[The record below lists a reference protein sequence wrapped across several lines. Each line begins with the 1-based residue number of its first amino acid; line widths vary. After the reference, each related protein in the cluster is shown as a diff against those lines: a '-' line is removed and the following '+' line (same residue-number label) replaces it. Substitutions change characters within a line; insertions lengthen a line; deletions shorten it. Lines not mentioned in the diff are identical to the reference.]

1 MIKINIL
8 ILLFLLAGEVI
19 VYAKQSVSIGVL
31 AHKNFSET
39 ESMWNP
45 TALYLNEKIPEYE
58 FHILPLRFEEF
69 PLYLR
74 DNKIDF
80 VVTNSAYYVEL
91 ENRFGISRIATLKN
105 RGLDG
110 NAQTQF
116 GGVIFTK
123 ASNTE
128 ISSLEDMVG
137 KQIAAVNP
145 DSFGGW
151 IMALRELKGDNLS
164 LNQFTVTFYGTH
176 EAVVYAVQSGKADA
190 GTVRTDTLERMDKEN
205 KIEID
210 DFTVINPK
218 KHPAFFYQCSTALY
232 PEWPFATTRHTSGQL
247 AEKVAIAL
255 ISMPEHSEAALKSK
269 SAGWTIPLDYQSIH
283 ECLKELELGPYAQ
296 LKKAAISYFVKK
308 YGVYILIGTVLLLVS
323 LIVLSYIAKVN
334 GRLREAKR
342 VLNNLNRSLEEKI
355 AEKTRH
361 LYDKSAKLEE
371 AYLNEK
377 YLRSILR
384 TVADINQMLITTRS
398 KEELIEKA
406 TLCLSSNEAFKSAKI
421 SIVEDGVL
429 VVGAAYGVVEDN
441 SVTDIDRLAF
451 DEGKNIM
458 ITSFDEKVPSDCKNK
473 AEYYKITAMYA
484 LLLKRSNYGDPMGV
498 LTICTAHRY
507 GFSAEEQNML
517 EELAGDIGFALH
529 SFSQHEQISLLNE
542 ERLKN
547 YQNFIDALVNMIEQR
562 DTYTAGH
569 TQRVAHYAELIARE
583 MELPEK
589 EIQRLVEAAKLHDI
603 GKVVT
608 PDSILLK
615 PGHLSVLEYELIKEH
630 VAAGYKVL
638 STVNFYQEMAQVML
652 DHHERYDGSGY
663 PKGKKGGEI
672 PLLGSIL
679 AVADSFDAMT
689 TNRIY
694 KPRKEVA
701 ESLIEL
707 NALSGKMYHP
717 AVVNAASKVLS
728 GITIDASI
736 SQFGSSAL
744 EEERLSYFFKDK
756 LTKLYNEDYFTMTL
770 NGRSEHA
777 KPETLCIV
785 SLVDFHHFNKR
796 YGWEKGNE
804 LIALFAAYLSEKLP
818 EYMIF
823 RLWGDHFAI
832 ADFNGDIE
840 AILAKSPLNEKGV
853 AAKTKMIVTIP
864 DNLEDLMHNETTGNG
879 INTPLAE

>member
-8 ILLFLLAGEVI
+8 LLLFLLSGEVFL
-19 VYAKQSVSIGVL
+19 YAKQSVTIGVL
-31 AHKNFSET
+31 AHKNYSAT

-45 TALYLNEKIPEYE
+45 TAQYLNEKIPEYE
-58 FHILPLRFEEF
+58 FHILPLRFEDF
-69 PLYLR
+69 PPYLR
-74 DNKIDF
+74 GNKIDF

-105 RGLDG
+105 MGLNG
-110 NAQTQF
+110 NPQTQF
-116 GGVIFTK
+116 GGVIFTQ
-123 ASNTE
+123 ASNTQ
-128 ISSLEDMVG
+128 IKRLEDMVG
-137 KQIAAVNP
+137 KRIAAVNE

-151 IMALRELKGDNLS
+151 IMALRELKGEGIS
-164 LNQFTVTFYGTH
+164 PNQFKTTFYGTH
-176 EAVVYAVQSGKADA
+176 EAVVYAVQSGKADV
-190 GTVRTDTLERMDKEN
+190 GTVRTDTLERMDREK
-205 KIEID
+205 KIDID
-210 DFTVINPK
+210 NFSIINPK
-218 KHPAFFYQCSTALY
+218 HHPGFFYLCSTGLY
-232 PEWPFATTRHTSGQL
+232 PEWPFATTRHTPGQL
-247 AEKVAIAL
+247 AEKVAVAL
-255 ISMPEHSEAALKSK
+255 ISMPEGSEAAVKSK
-269 SAGWTIPLDYQSIH
+269 SAGWTIPLDYQAIH
-283 ECLKELELGPYAQ
+283 ECLRELEVGPYEH
-296 LKKAAISYFVKK
+296 LKKAAITYFVEK
-308 YGVYILIGTVLLLVS
+308 YGVYIVIATLLLLAS

-334 GRLREAKR
+334 GRLREAKT
-342 VLNNLNRSLEEKI
+342 VLNHLNRSLEEKI
-355 AEKTRH
+355 AEKTQH
-361 LYDKSAKLEE
+361 LYDKSVKLEE
-371 AYLNEK
+371 AYQNEK

-421 SIVEDGVL
+421 SVVQEGGL
-429 VVGAAYGVVEDN
+429 VVAAAYGVVNDIT
-441 SVTDIDRLAF
+441 VTDIDRLAF
-451 DEGKNIM
+451 EQGKNIM
-458 ITSFDEKVPSDCKNK
+458 ITTFDEKVPPDCKEK
-473 AEYYKITAMYA
+473 AERYKITAMYA
-484 LLLKRSNYGDPMGV
+484 LLLKRTNYGDPMGV
-498 LTICTAHRY
+498 LTICTGHLN

-615 PGHLSVLEYELIKEH
+615 PGHLSTLEYELIKEH
-630 VAAGYKVL
+630 VSAGYKVL
-638 STVNFYQEMAQVML
+638 STVNFYQEMAKIML

-694 KPRKEVA
+694 KPRKGVA

-707 NALSGKMYHP
+707 NELSGKLYHP
-717 AVVNAASKVLS
+717 AVVNAASKVLE
-728 GITIDASI
+728 GVTIDESI
-736 SQFGSSAL
+736 TQIGSSAL
-744 EEERLSYFFKDK
+744 EAERLSYFFKDK

-770 NGRSEHA
+770 NGRSEQR

-785 SLVDFHHFNKR
+785 SLVDFHRFNKT

-804 LIALFAAYLSEKLP
+804 FIAQFAAYLSERLP
-818 EYMIF
+818 DYLIF

-840 AILAKSPLNEKGV
+840 AIVAESPLRERGV
-853 AAKTKMIVTIP
+853 TAKIKKIMTIP
-864 DNLEDLMHNETTGNG
+864 ENIEDLMHDETTANG
-879 INTPLAE
+879 TTPPFGE